1 MRDAR
6 IKEDGPGYYHII
18 SRVVDRRM
26 VFDDSEKERFCRTM
40 RAAEGFS
47 GVEILTHSVLS
58 NHFHILLHVPERQD
72 VSDALF
78 IQRIGCLYNRRKTQS
93 IVTALIELRE
103 AGQHEEAEA
112 FKASYTYR
120 MCDLSEFAKTLKQ
133 RITMSYNGRHG
144 RKGTLWEERFKS
156 VLVEGNPGALAAVA
170 SYIDLNA
177 VRAGI
182 VSDPK
187 DYRFCGYGEA
197 MGGSKR
203 AKAGL
208 CRVMQTFNRHVGW
221 NVASRDYRKLLYVRG
236 EQRGTGEAGM
246 PLKPGFRG
254 ATVKAVLDAGGSLP
268 MNELL
273 RCRVRYFTDG
283 AVLGSKAYVDDV
295 FQRHRQ
301 RFSPKRRSGA
311 RPMVGGQWDDLCTAR
326 RLRLQVITLP
336 TTS

>member
-6 IKEDGPGYYHII
+6 IKEEGPGYYHIV

-26 VFDDSEKERFCRTM
+26 VFDDPEKERFCHIM

-47 GVEILTHSVLS
+47 GIEILTHSVLS
-58 NHFHILLHVPERQD
+58 NHFHILLYVPKRED
-72 VSDALF
+72 VGDELF
-78 IQRIGCLYNRRKTQS
+78 IRRFGCLYERRRTAS
-93 IVTALIELRE
+93 IAAELSTLRE

-112 FKASYTYR
+112 LKARYTYR
-120 MCDLSEFAKTLKQ
+120 MYDLSEFAKTLKQ
-133 RITMSYNGRHG
+133 RVSTSYNRRHH

-156 VLVEGNPGALAAVA
+156 VLVEGNVGALSTVA

-182 VSDPK
+182 VRDPK

-197 MGGSKR
+197 IGGSKQ
-203 AKAGL
+203 AKSGL
-208 CRVMQTFNRHVGW
+208 CHVMQTFNNHPGW
-221 NVASRDYRKLLYVRG
+221 SQVSKEYRKLLYMTG
-236 EQRGTGEAGM
+236 EQRGMSEAGT
-246 PLKPGFRG
+246 PVKPGFR
-254 ATVKAVLDAGGSLP
+254 TEAVNSVIDAGGSLP

-283 AVLGSKAYVDDV
+283 AMLGSKAFVEDA

-301 RFSPKRRSGA
+301 RFSQNRRTGS
-311 RPMVGGQWDDLCTAR
+311 RPMAGGQWATYA
-326 RLRLQVITLP
+326 P
-336 TTS
+336 FAG